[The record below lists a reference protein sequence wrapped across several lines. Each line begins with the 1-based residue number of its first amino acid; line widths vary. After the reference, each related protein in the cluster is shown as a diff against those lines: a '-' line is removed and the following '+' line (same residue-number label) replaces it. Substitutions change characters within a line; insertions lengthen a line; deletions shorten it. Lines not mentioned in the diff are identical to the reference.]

1 MALALSARET
11 AGETDG
17 AMARLNLAGAALSLD
32 HRGALLWPDEG
43 LMAVADL
50 HLEKGSAF
58 AMRGQMLPPYDS
70 ALTLATLS
78 QLITRHRPRRL
89 ILLGDTFHDP
99 HAFNRMEPRF
109 RDSLLALSNMLE
121 CIWIAGNHDPE
132 TPVELAGPKLA
143 EIAIGP
149 LVFRHEPRAGAQP
162 GEVAGHLHPVA
173 RVVTERGRLRRR
185 AFVSDGSRLVMPAF
199 GAYAGGLNL
208 RDPALAG
215 LFGYLPITA
224 HVCGTT
230 RVFAVAE
237 ARLFPD

>member
-1 MALALSARET
+1 VALALAATGTEH
-11 AGETDG
+11 G
-17 AMARLNLAGAALSLD
+17 MARLTLAGAALSLD
-32 HRGALLWPDEG
+32 HRGALLWPDER
-43 LMAVADL
+43 LMVVADL

-58 AMRGQMLPPYDS
+58 AKRGQMLPPYDS
-70 ALTLATLS
+70 ALTLATLA
-78 QLITRHRPRRL
+78 QLIARHRPRRL
-89 ILLGDTFHDP
+89 ILLGDTFHDRGA
-99 HAFNRMEPRF
+99 HARMAGTIRE
-109 RDSLLALSNMLE
+109 SLMAVAASVE

-132 TPVELAGPKLA
+132 TPEELPGPKLA

-208 RDPALAG
+208 RDPAVAS
-215 LFGYLPITA
+215 LFQGGPLRA
-224 HVCGTT
+224 HVCGAT
-230 RVFAVAE
+230 RVFPVGGD
-237 ARLFPD
+237 RLHAD

>member
-1 MALALSARET
+1 LALALAARET
-11 AGETDG
+11 DE
-17 AMARLNLAGAALSLD
+17 AMARLTLAGATLSLD
-32 HRGALLWPDEG
+32 HRGALLWPDER
-43 LMAVADL
+43 LMVVADL

-58 AMRGQMLPPYDS
+58 AARGQMLPPYDS

-78 QLITRHRPRRL
+78 QLIARHRPKRL

-99 HAFNRMEPRF
+99 GAHARMDETIRK
-109 RDSLLALSNMLE
+109 RLNAVAASVE

-132 TPVELAGPKLA
+132 TPEELPGMKLA

-208 RDPALAG
+208 CDPAVAS
-215 LFGYLPITA
+215 LFKGGPLKA
-224 HVCGTT
+224 HVCGVT
-230 RVFAVAE
+230 RVFPVGAE
-237 ARLFPD
+237 RLFPD